1 MKKHILFGLIGLFGG
16 FPLMAQQF
24 ANTNLQSTSGDWDK
38 SRFVNLVNEI
48 DKAIRDGKGNKI
60 ALSDV
65 EGSMYDVR
73 EFRNGEVYLGNE
85 LHAGFPMRY
94 NAYSDEFE
102 VKKDV
107 GDDILGLT
115 KSSTLTFVLDG
126 DKFVY
131 SDYVD
136 KDNNLVQGH
145 LQILVN
151 KGEYKLYRRKVK
163 LFKEGKKAETSFH
176 PDVPH
181 KFIDSESFYV
191 KVGDKHP
198 RYLKNSKKA
207 LREIFDAKDLDK
219 VKRYIKENGIKLN
232 DMDGLIRLFNNTE
245 LGA

>member
-1 MKKHILFGLIGLFGG
+1 MKKYILLGLIGLVGWG
-16 FPLMAQQF
+16 PLLAQQF
-24 ANTNLQSTSGDWDK
+24 ATSNLQSTNGDWDK

-60 ALSDV
+60 ELSDV

-73 EFRNGEVYLGNE
+73 EFRKGEVYLGNE
-85 LHAGFPMRY
+85 LHASFPMRY

-107 GDDILGLT
+107 GDDILGLA
-115 KSSTLTFVLDG
+115 KSNTLTFVLDG

-131 SDYVD
+131 SDYLN
-136 KDNNLVQGH
+136 KDNELSEGH
-145 LQILVN
+145 LQILVKN
-151 KGEYKLYRRKVK
+151 GEYQLFARKVK

-181 KFIDSESFYV
+181 KFVDSESFYV
-191 KVGDKHP
+191 QIGDKYP
-198 RYLKNSKKA
+198 KYLKNSKKA
-207 LREIFDAKDLDK
+207 LKEVFGEKDLDK

-232 DMDGLIRLFNNTE
+232 DKDGLIRMFNNIE
-245 LGA
+245 FGA